1 MIDQRAEEQFVNET
15 LQALVRLMREEG
27 MTRRQLARQ
36 MNVRPIQVWRWFKG
50 MDLRM
55 SRVARI
61 AGNLGYKVRLVF
73 DESE

>member
-15 LQALVRLMREEG
+15 LEALVQLMRQEG
-27 MTRRQLARQ
+27 MTRKQLAQQ

>member
-15 LQALVRLMREEG
+15 LQALVQLMRQEG
-27 MTRRQLARQ
+27 MTRVQLAQQ